1 MLRKDGGKKVEI
13 VGFSRIENKMCVN
26 SFVFVSFLIG
36 FFLFLLPWLATCTI
50 RRAMIGTVKLVDSG
64 SGLLLALGGIATDSN
79 RPWIPPDMLNRWGE
93 AK

>member
-1 MLRKDGGKKVEI
+1 
-13 VGFSRIENKMCVN
+13 
-26 SFVFVSFLIG
+26 
-36 FFLFLLPWLATCTI
+36 
-50 RRAMIGTVKLVDSG
+50 MIGTVKLVDSG